1 MLALGRVWVRFLGAD
16 AKVRGGVRHGV
27 DICQASF
34 GSYIDLTSTPGHA
47 GSPTAPGRRPSG
59 GRAAPGAAPTTV
71 TQMVYQPEAS
81 AAAAA
86 RRRRSQ
92 RRVGFAD
99 QPPPS
104 PDATFPPPALEIDED
119 ETDAVSALDGDGP
132 LRAPDGEQLEIQ
144 IDAVQT
150 PKVSKQHIAFGRVVR
165 ERQAVDAYVAPPKSL
180 TLDPDTGAPVF
191 RSPASKKKYGWTR
204 TPKQTPTKVRR
215 KVKRVMDS
223 LPPPPSV
230 TKYVDRAPDEE
241 SVIRPSDFESFG
253 SPPPKAPPV
262 FLTEPDEPRSPLS
275 PVENTFPTGTTAGA
289 VEAVRAKKERLQRE
303 MVEAKREKAD
313 QRKLRFVREKRWKKW
328 LVLVVSGRAAMELAN
343 RFLLKCIQEEDAR
356 LHEDAQR
363 TLARFYRSITR
374 RRRLHAAATLLK
386 ARSLNVTIQLRVWKK
401 RFASRKLQR
410 FLKETV
416 LCGVLLFASIVA
428 RLRAERH
435 RPSTPSTRPSKRRP
449 GPSASAPPAENIFG
463 RSGYFKRSSATTERA
478 RGLEN

>member
-1 MLALGRVWVRFLGAD
+1 
-16 AKVRGGVRHGV
+16 
-27 DICQASF
+27 
-34 GSYIDLTSTPGHA
+34 
-47 GSPTAPGRRPSG
+47 
-59 GRAAPGAAPTTV
+59 
-71 TQMVYQPEAS
+71 MVYQPEAS

-104 PDATFPPPALEIDED
+104 PDPTFPPPALEIDE
-119 ETDAVSALDGDGP
+119 TDAVSAMDDDGP

-144 IDAVQT
+144 IDKART

-165 ERQAVDAYVAPPKSL
+165 ERQAVEPAKYVAPPKSL
-180 TLDPDTGAPVF
+180 TLDPATGAPVF

-215 KVKRVMDS
+215 KVKRVMDA

-230 TKYVDRAPDEE
+230 TKYVDRAEE
-241 SVIRPSDFESFG
+241 DSVTLRPSDFESFG

-275 PVENTFPTGTTAGA
+275 PVENTFPTGCSGSA
-289 VEAVRAKKERLQRE
+289 VEAVRAKKERLQKE
-303 MVEAKREKAD
+303 AAQAKLDKVE
-313 QRKLRFVREKRWKKW
+313 QRKLRFVREKRWKAW
-328 LVLVVSGRAAMELAN
+328 LVAVVSGRAAMELAN

-363 TLARFYRSITR
+363 TLARFYRSMMR

-410 FLKETV
+410 FLKETA
-416 LCGVLLFASIVA
+416 LCGVLLFAFIVA

-449 GPSASAPPAENIFG
+449 GPSASAPRAENIFG
-463 RSGYFKRSSATTERA
+463 RSGYFKSCSATTEPA
-478 RGLEN
+478 RGLGSWRCAASGTPAKARRRRPSRRI

>member
-1 MLALGRVWVRFLGAD
+1 
-16 AKVRGGVRHGV
+16 
-27 DICQASF
+27 
-34 GSYIDLTSTPGHA
+34 
-47 GSPTAPGRRPSG
+47 
-59 GRAAPGAAPTTV
+59 
-71 TQMVYQPEAS
+71 MVYQPEAS

-104 PDATFPPPALEIDED
+104 PDPTFPPPALEIDED
-119 ETDAVSALDGDGP
+119 ETDAVSAIDNDGP

-180 TLDPDTGAPVF
+180 TLDPDTGAPIF
-191 RSPASKKKYGWTR
+191 RSPASRKKYGWTR
-204 TPKQTPTKVRR
+204 TPKRTPTKVRR

-230 TKYVDRAPDEE
+230 TKYVDRAPEE
-241 SVIRPSDFESFG
+241 DSVLRPSDFESFG

-275 PVENTFPTGTTAGA
+275 PVENTFPTGCSGSA

-303 MVEAKREKAD
+303 LVEAKREKAD
-313 QRKLRFVREKRWKKW
+313 QRKLRIVREKRWKKW
-328 LVLVVSGRAAMELAN
+328 LVAVTMGRAAMELAN
-343 RFLLKCIQEEDAR
+343 RFLLKCLEEEDAR

-401 RFASRKLQR
+401 RFASRKLQK
-410 FLKETV
+410 FLKETA

-428 RLRAERH
+428 RLRAA
-435 RPSTPSTRPSKRRP
+435 
-449 GPSASAPPAENIFG
+449 ASRVESL
-463 RSGYFKRSSATTERA
+463 RSRLPR
-478 RGLEN
+478 